1 MQQQRG
7 RDLVSAMAAMAAMLL
22 VASFAATPAES
33 AYTLKYNY
41 AGYNFFDNFDFWTQN
56 DPTHGYVNYVD
67 RNTAQCTPNYF
78 ILKFT
83 ESCHFWFIFNFIYFV
98 FGKWFNLF

>member
-1 MQQQRG
+1 MQQQRNRG
-7 RDLVSAMAAMAAMLL
+7 LGSVTMVVMAAVLL

-67 RNTAQCTPNYF
+67 RNTAQCTSE
-78 ILKFT
+78 L
-83 ESCHFWFIFNFIYFV
+83 IF
-98 FGKWFNLF
+98 LFLF